1 MGQSSRPQVSRVET
15 NLLRQTIF
23 GRSHSLHVS
32 AMICT
37 GRIRRGSHSG
47 PQHLRQGFAPA
58 LAASC
63 CFILIGA
70 ASNNPGLT
78 VTAGIVMI
86 PAALGIAKAV
96 VFLREKEVGLLGIS

>member
-1 MGQSSRPQVSRVET
+1 MDQWVNQADFRGVEA
-15 NLLRQTIF
+15 NLLRHTIF
-23 GRSHSLHVS
+23 NRSQSLLVLVEL
-32 AMICT
+32 
-37 GRIRRGSHSG
+37 RRGSHSG

-70 ASNNPGLT
+70 ASNNLGLT
-78 VTAGIVMI
+78 VTAGIAMI

-96 VFLREKEVGLLGIS
+96 VFLREKETGLLGTS